1 MRNKNNVHLFVLLTG
16 FQANK
21 LRKAT
26 KIPTLQATMISAE
39 LDRTPVHF
47 LERSSPLQAEYR
59 EKLTNKELRARLY
72 AE

>member
-1 MRNKNNVHLFVLLTG
+1 MRNKNNVRLFVLPIG
-16 FQANK
+16 FQLNK

-47 LERSSPLQAEYR
+47 LERSSPLQVE
-59 EKLTNKELRARLY
+59 
-72 AE
+72 